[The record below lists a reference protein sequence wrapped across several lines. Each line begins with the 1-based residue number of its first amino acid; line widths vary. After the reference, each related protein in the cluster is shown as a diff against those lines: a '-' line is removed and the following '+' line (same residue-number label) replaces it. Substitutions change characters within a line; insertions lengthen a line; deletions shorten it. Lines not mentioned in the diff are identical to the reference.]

1 MRDDQTTDRL
11 SERLKTITADLK
23 LYVEKR
29 VELLLLNVGEQ
40 MASWFAQSIQRI
52 SGILLVL
59 GGVVFLLVALAIYLG
74 ELLGSQ
80 SLGYVLVSL
89 PLLIAGLV
97 LIYVRPRSVIERIQ
111 RQFES
116 ELLGAL
122 YRRQDGNV
130 EDRLPVGKPAES
142 EKASN

>member
-1 MRDDQTTDRL
+1 MRDDHTTDRL

-40 MASWFAQSIQRI
+40 VASWFAQSIQRV
-52 SGILLVL
+52 SGILLVF

-89 PLLIAGLV
+89 PLLILGLV
-97 LIYVRPRSVIERIQ
+97 LIYVRPRSIIERIQ

-116 ELLGAL
+116 ELLRAL
-122 YRRQDGNV
+122 YRRQDGNL
-130 EDRLPVGKPAES
+130 EDRLPVGKPAEG
-142 EKASN
+142 KKDSN

>member
-52 SGILLVL
+52 SGILLVF
-59 GGVVFLLVALAIYLG
+59 GGVVFLLVALAVYLG

-89 PLLIAGLV
+89 PLLILGLV
-97 LIYVRPRSVIERIQ
+97 LIYLRPRSVIERIQ
-111 RQFES
+111 KQFES
-116 ELLGAL
+116 ELLRAL

-130 EDRLPVGKPAES
+130 EDRLPAGKSGEG